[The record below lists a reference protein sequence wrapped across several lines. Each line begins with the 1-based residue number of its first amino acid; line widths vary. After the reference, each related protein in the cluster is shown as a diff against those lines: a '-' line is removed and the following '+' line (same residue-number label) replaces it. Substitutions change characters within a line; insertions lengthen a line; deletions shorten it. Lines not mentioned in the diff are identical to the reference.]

1 MGKNCELGYLAVAR
15 SISGSGIRW
24 DPNVVLV
31 LTVLAKLQY
40 DIKLI

>member
-1 MGKNCELGYLAVAR
+1 MGKNCELGCIALAMY
-15 SISGSGIRW
+15 ISGSGIRW